1 MSTFRNPVGPQPSK
15 TYWRRRLVVGLGIVA
30 VIVIVILILVKPGPH
45 KVGAPPHTSASSSV
59 PASNSSTVTACN
71 PASVSVLAVTDATT
85 YAATVTPQ
93 LSLTVTN
100 NGATACT
107 FKDGSD
113 LQAYT
118 ITSGNETIWSSKDCQ
133 KDATPATTT
142 LQPGKPVSSTPF
154 PWDRTRS
161 SKSTCA
167 STTLPKVTAGGASY
181 HLSVTVNGVTSTKTK
196 QFILQ

>member
-15 TYWRRRLVVGLGIVA
+15 TYWRRRLVVGLGVLA
-30 VIVIVILILVKPGPH
+30 VVVIVILILTKPGPH
-45 KVGAPPHTSASSSV
+45 KAAAPPHTPASSNV
-59 PASNSSTVTACN
+59 PASNSGKLTACN
-71 PASVSVLAVTDATT
+71 PASVSVLAVTDAIK
-85 YAATVTPQ
+85 YAATATPQ

-118 ITSGNETIWSSKDCQ
+118 TTSGNETIWSSKDCQ

-142 LQPGKPVSSTPF
+142 VSYT
-154 PWDRTRS
+154 
-161 SKSTCA
+161 
-167 STTLPKVTAGGASY
+167 
-181 HLSVTVNGVTSTKTK
+181 HLRAHETGRN
-196 QFILQ
+196 L